1 MEYTYNFHNLVGIRL
16 EGASPAN
23 AAAISRQYGRTYS
36 PLVGEPD
43 ITIRFSGDS
52 ARPPALRTL
61 GLNEAAYTDDAFF
74 VVRGKG
80 RAQAMAR
87 FPFEAVG
94 EDDCTIECING
105 PAAILSLLTPLLNLT
120 MLRRGIIPL
129 HATAFNYQG
138 RSVIATGWSRSG
150 KTETLLSFMANGA
163 DYVGDEYIYLQDD
176 GRMFAIPPLTLWEW
190 HLPDLERYWRYVE
203 PTEQRRIK
211 RLRRLIGI
219 AEWGKDNL
227 PPRLAYVAQS
237 LEWIRGEMRRRLAT
251 KLWPQ
256 EMFGEHA
263 ASHQGQIDTVLFTVA
278 HTNPETR
285 LQRIDASEVVGRMVY
300 SMEQQRQHFR
310 DVYLKYKFAFPANT
324 NALIEEAF
332 QREKIGLARILAGK
346 EAYALYHPPD
356 AGFEILFETVRSIF

>member
-1 MEYTYNFHNLVGIRL
+1 MYFGPARERFPNLLEYTYNFHNLVGIRL

-150 KTETLLSFMANGA
+150 KTETLLSFMATNGA

-176 GRMFAIPPLTLWEW
+176 GRMFAIPRPLTLWEW

-227 PPRLAYVAQS
+227 PHRLAYVAQS

-256 EMFGEHA
+256 EMS
-263 ASHQGQIDTVLFTVA
+263 ASM
-278 HTNPETR
+278 PPPTR
-285 LQRIDASEVVGRMVY
+285 G
-300 SMEQQRQHFR
+300 
-310 DVYLKYKFAFPANT
+310 
-324 NALIEEAF
+324 
-332 QREKIGLARILAGK
+332 
-346 EAYALYHPPD
+346 
-356 AGFEILFETVRSIF
+356 RSIRCCSPLPIPTRRHACSGSTQARLWAGWSIRWSSSGSTSGMCI